1 MPGKSSDSR
10 ALQLIGLAVALVAV
24 VGTTVLGWE
33 FGQSDSTAPLA
44 IAAVCVAIVAVNW
57 LR

>member
-10 ALQLIGLAVALVAV
+10 ALQLIGLAVAAVAV
-24 VGTTVLGWE
+24 VGTTVFGWE
-33 FGQSDSTAPLA
+33 FGQPDSAAPLA
-44 IAAVCVAIVAVNW
+44 IAAVCVAIVAINW

>member
-10 ALQLIGLAVALVAV
+10 ALQLVGLAVATVAV
-24 VGTTVLGWE
+24 VGTTVFGWE
-33 FGQSDSTAPLA
+33 FGGSDSAAPLA
-44 IAAVCVAIVAVNW
+44 IAAVCVVIVAVNW